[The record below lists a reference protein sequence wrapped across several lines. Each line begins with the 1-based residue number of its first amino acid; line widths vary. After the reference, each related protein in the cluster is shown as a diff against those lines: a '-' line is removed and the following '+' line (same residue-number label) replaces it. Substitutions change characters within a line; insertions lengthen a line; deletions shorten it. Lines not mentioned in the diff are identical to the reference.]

1 MIYGY
6 IRVSTKEQD
15 ANKQKFEILNY
26 AHCRGLK
33 ADEIVEETVSSIISY
48 KSRLLGHLI
57 EKVKKDDIVI
67 TTELSRFG
75 RSLMEVMEI
84 LNQLMQKE
92 VKVYV
97 TKGNMELGENIQSK
111 VLAFAFSLA
120 AEIERE
126 LISSRTKEALAKV
139 KSEGKR
145 LGRPKGSLSKSKL
158 DGKEDTIDLYLL
170 KGISVSSICKLLD
183 VAPTTFYSFCRNRGI
198 DTKKYKKPNLKGD
211 VPLNV

>member
-15 ANKQKFEILNY
+15 TDKQKFEIFNY
-26 AHCRGLK
+26 AHYKGLK
-33 ADEIVEETVSSIISY
+33 ADEIVEETISSRRSY
-48 KSRLLGHLI
+48 KNRLLGQLI
-57 EKVKKDDIVI
+57 GKVKKDDIVI

-97 TKGNMELGENIQSK
+97 TKGNMEICENIQSK
-111 VLAFAFSLA
+111 VLAFAFSLS

-139 KSEGKR
+139 KADGKR
-145 LGRPKGSLSKSKL
+145 LGRPEGSLSKSKL
-158 DGKEDTIDLYLL
+158 DGK
-170 KGISVSSICKLLD
+170 
-183 VAPTTFYSFCRNRGI
+183 
-198 DTKKYKKPNLKGD
+198 
-211 VPLNV
+211 